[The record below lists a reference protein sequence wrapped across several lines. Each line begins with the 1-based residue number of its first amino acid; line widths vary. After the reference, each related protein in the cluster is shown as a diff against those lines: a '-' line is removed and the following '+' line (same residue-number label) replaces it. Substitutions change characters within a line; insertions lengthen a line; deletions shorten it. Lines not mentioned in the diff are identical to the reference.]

1 MRTERVLLV
10 SRNGGEVSVGTIMG
24 AERPGLVSLHYGM
37 AGIPWTEP
45 WMRLPCGM
53 YWLEDGIVECLLNRQ
68 VQQLEAVGRCP
79 YVTCAR
85 IAEGCGLIADG

>member
-1 MRTERVLLV
+1 
-10 SRNGGEVSVGTIMG
+10 
-24 AERPGLVSLHYGM
+24 
-37 AGIPWTEP
+37 
-45 WMRLPCGM
+45 M
-53 YWLEDGIVECLLNRQ
+53 YWLADGIVERLLNRQ